1 VNAMRV
7 VARPVD
13 MLAWFDKDGIP
24 NPLRFRFSDEDECN
38 LVIKVDKIINRDKE
52 KLAGNEMILFRCQS
66 LIDGIEKVYELKF
79 EIRSCR
85 WMIYKM

>member
-1 VNAMRV
+1 MRV

-24 NPLRFRFSDEDECN
+24 NPLRFRFSDEDEAESN

-66 LIDGIEKVYELKF
+66 LIDGVEKVYELKF
-79 EIRSCR
+79 EIKNCR
-85 WMIYKM
+85 WIIYKI